1 MNFMPNF
8 SQNLEF
14 KWVGMCMMMSSWRAL
29 KFQACKINVKKSLL
43 TLPQINIVKIFA
55 CEGKKLKI
63 FQITFFMDL

>member
-1 MNFMPNF
+1 
-8 SQNLEF
+8 
-14 KWVGMCMMMSSWRAL
+14 L